1 MTVKVIELQKDEFT
15 VRSDRQLEIN
25 FLSILINFHSSSH
38 HQLTIWQESIE
49 LHNLCAISKMLTGM
63 SRPGRRHL

>member
-49 LHNLCAISKMLTGM
+49 VLCRSISAVVVVVD
-63 SRPGRRHL
+63 